1 MNISY
6 NWLKDLIDINL
17 PPEELGKK
25 LTNIGLAVEGIHEDD
40 YVFDID
46 LTSNRPDCL
55 SHLGVARE
63 IGVITKKA
71 LTAETRSRAEE
82 TASIPYPAILAT
94 DIVKIEDTDLCH
106 RFTARIIRDVKI
118 GPSPDWLVKRL
129 AAIGERSI
137 NNVADIT
144 NYVMHEL
151 GQPMHS
157 FDLDNLAGN
166 RIVVRRARHGEMITT
181 LDEAERKL
189 DDAMLMICD
198 AEKPVAIG
206 GIMGGLD
213 SSITEDTVNVLLE
226 VAYFKSETIRQTS
239 RKLGLHTEAS
249 YRFERG
255 VDIENLVRA
264 SDRTTALICE
274 LAGGEAE
281 EFIDIY
287 PTVFKPKD
295 IESGD
300 ISYAVKRLTGLDV
313 ATAEC
318 MRILNA
324 LGIKRKYEVSELK
337 SQAVEAEI
345 DSSTTDSKSQ
355 MFVTPTW
362 RHDLAIEE
370 DLVEEVARH
379 AGYENIAEKL
389 PPAFGAGEYQ
399 PNEMRKIRLR
409 QTLTDAG
416 FDEAISYSF
425 IDTKFDEMFQSI
437 PEILD
442 ETTDEKYVTL
452 KDSVIEGSLRMRPTL
467 LPGLLDAVKTNFNH
481 KRRDVAMFE
490 IGKAFAALAGESGL
504 PNEREL
510 FALVLTGSEIYQDR
524 AMPGLEFD
532 FFDAKGA
539 IEAAFDAADI
549 SNIEFSAD
557 EIVHLRKGQSAS
569 ISVNGKKVG
578 YIGRLNDE
586 ITTSYKFKQPV
597 YLAEVDLQTM
607 LAVNPTPIVYRP
619 LPKYPSIVRDISFVA
634 KRTLTFDEIRAAV
647 IEQNAE
653 LCQGVE
659 FVDEYEGKGMEPDER
674 SITIR
679 LEYRSSERTLIE
691 DEVAELHQSIVN
703 ALEGSL
709 NIKQR

>member
-71 LTAETRSRAEE
+71 LAAETRSRAEE

-157 FDLDNLAGN
+157 FDLNKLAGN

-226 VAYFKSETIRQTS
+226 VAYFKRETIRQTS

-249 YRFERG
+249 YR
-255 VDIENLVRA
+255 
-264 SDRTTALICE
+264 
-274 LAGGEAE
+274 
-281 EFIDIY
+281 
-287 PTVFKPKD
+287 
-295 IESGD
+295 
-300 ISYAVKRLTGLDV
+300 
-313 ATAEC
+313 
-318 MRILNA
+318 
-324 LGIKRKYEVSELK
+324 
-337 SQAVEAEI
+337 
-345 DSSTTDSKSQ
+345 
-355 MFVTPTW
+355 
-362 RHDLAIEE
+362 
-370 DLVEEVARH
+370 
-379 AGYENIAEKL
+379 
-389 PPAFGAGEYQ
+389 
-399 PNEMRKIRLR
+399 
-409 QTLTDAG
+409 
-416 FDEAISYSF
+416 
-425 IDTKFDEMFQSI
+425 
-437 PEILD
+437 
-442 ETTDEKYVTL
+442 
-452 KDSVIEGSLRMRPTL
+452 
-467 LPGLLDAVKTNFNH
+467 
-481 KRRDVAMFE
+481 
-490 IGKAFAALAGESGL
+490 
-504 PNEREL
+504 
-510 FALVLTGSEIYQDR
+510 
-524 AMPGLEFD
+524 
-532 FFDAKGA
+532 
-539 IEAAFDAADI
+539 
-549 SNIEFSAD
+549 
-557 EIVHLRKGQSAS
+557 
-569 ISVNGKKVG
+569 
-578 YIGRLNDE
+578 
-586 ITTSYKFKQPV
+586 
-597 YLAEVDLQTM
+597 
-607 LAVNPTPIVYRP
+607 
-619 LPKYPSIVRDISFVA
+619 
-634 KRTLTFDEIRAAV
+634 
-647 IEQNAE
+647 
-653 LCQGVE
+653 
-659 FVDEYEGKGMEPDER
+659 
-674 SITIR
+674 
-679 LEYRSSERTLIE
+679 
-691 DEVAELHQSIVN
+691 
-703 ALEGSL
+703 
-709 NIKQR
+709 